1 MTEHKKI
8 PEHIYPEI
16 EDWPIYKLS
25 EDRKAFVDEIVEYTK
40 KIFLDKYNPTK
51 QSEII
56 SKTIYQE
63 LIRLK
68 EDPWKVD
75 PPKAKQFW
83 KKIRARLVN
92 DSLDK
97 PEEIAAKNNEVLFEE
112 IIRRYAE
119 EIVGTF
125 KKKYWLF
132 ARRFLTILFTRLLI
146 AARAKTIF
154 QFLGS
159 KDRLSDRMIVKGEI
173 EPIRSLVKKG
183 TLVIVPT
190 HFSNLDSILVGYGID
205 TFVGLPAFSY
215 GAGLNLYNAGYAAFF
230 MNRLG
235 AYRVDRRKKN
245 MIYLSTL
252 KSMSKLSI
260 ERGVHNIFFPGG
272 TRSRSGAIE
281 TKLKLG
287 LLNTVVEA
295 QRSMIKKESNER
307 VFVIPLVINYH
318 FVLEGA
324 YMIEQHL
331 RKKGAE
337 RYISIKD
344 KSNSIRNRL
353 YFAWRSFS
361 QTSDVV
367 LSFGQ
372 PMDVLGNPVDG
383 NGDSYDKYGNKIN
396 IEEYFISNGSLKE
409 DYQRDS
415 EYTKV
420 LGERIVERYHKDNI
434 VLASHLTAF
443 AAFQILKKHNKDLD
457 IFGLLRLP
465 PEEWTFDT
473 EELIDIVAQLQQILL
488 KMDQEGKIKCSEQ
501 IHWEAEALIKEGIKH
516 LGTFHVKK
524 PIKLNKKGQLVSD
537 SFKLLFYYHN
547 RLENYQLDQQ
557 IAWKKYDNLASFEN

>member
-1 MTEHKKI
+1 MSEHKI
-8 PEHIYPEI
+8 RPHVFPEI

-25 EDRKAFVDEIVEYTK
+25 EDRKAFVDEIVAHTK
-40 KIFLDKYNPTK
+40 KVFLDKYDAK
-51 QSEII
+51 RQSEII

-63 LIRLK
+63 LIRIK

-75 PPKAKQFW
+75 PPKDKQFW
-83 KKIRARLVN
+83 KKIKLRLIKG
-92 DSLDK
+92 SLDK
-97 PEEIAAKNNEVLFEE
+97 PEEVARKNNEAIFED
-112 IIRRYAE
+112 ILYRYAQ
-119 EIVGTF
+119 EIVGMF

-132 ARRFLTILFTRLLI
+132 ARKFLTLLFTRLLI
-146 AARAKTIF
+146 AARAKSIF
-154 QFLGS
+154 QLLGS
-159 KDRLSDRMIVKGEI
+159 KDRLTDRMIVKGEI
-173 EPIRSLVKKG
+173 DPIRELVKKG

-205 TFVGLPAFSY
+205 TFVGLPAFSF
-215 GAGLNLYNAGYAAFF
+215 GAGLNLFNAGYAAYF
-230 MNRLG
+230 MNRVG
-235 AYRVDRRKKN
+235 PYRVDRRKKN

-252 KSMSKLSI
+252 KMMSKLSI

-295 QRSMIKKESNER
+295 QRSMIKKGTGDR
-307 VFVIPLVINYH
+307 VFVVPLVINYH
-318 FVLEGA
+318 FVLEAA

-331 RKKGAE
+331 LKKGAE

-344 KSNSIRNRL
+344 RSNSIRNRL

-361 QTSDVV
+361 QTSDIV

-383 NGDSYDKYGNKIN
+383 NGDSFDKYGNKIN
-396 IEEYFISNGSLKE
+396 IKEYFISKGNLKE

-420 LGERIVERYHKDNI
+420 LAEKIVERYRKDNI

-443 AAFQILKKHNKDLD
+443 AAFQILKRHNANLDL
-457 IFGLLRLP
+457 FGLLRLP
-465 PEEWTFDT
+465 TEDWSFDKA
-473 EELIDIVAQLQQILL
+473 EFIDVVSQLQGVL
-488 KMDQEGKIKCSEQ
+488 KEMKEKGEIKCSEQ
-501 IHWEAEALIKEGIKH
+501 IGWDAEALIMEGIKH

-524 PIKLNKKGQLVSD
+524 PIKIDKKGQFVSD
-537 SFKLLFYYHN
+537 NFKLLYYYHN
-547 RLENYQLDQQ
+547 RLENYQLDKSIQ
-557 IAWKKYDNLASFEN
+557 WNSEKKLVI